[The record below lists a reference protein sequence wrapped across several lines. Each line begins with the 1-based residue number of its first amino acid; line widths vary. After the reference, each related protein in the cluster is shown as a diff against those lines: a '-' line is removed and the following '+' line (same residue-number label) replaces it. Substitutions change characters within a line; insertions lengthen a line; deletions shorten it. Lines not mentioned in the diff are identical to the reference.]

1 MNESSFSR
9 STVLNQNHFVKQFLT
24 QSSLSLFSSPRLPE
38 FPTPGTLFYFY
49 FSCAAP
55 SFSFFHPISPFTH
68 LQVVPS
74 RSRRDTLTTE
84 IFPCSNACIPGTPT
98 NPVIMSSNRTVPV
111 VTNRPT
117 RETQTQP
124 RELLYVL
131 QQKNPEPIDCYKGVS
146 KNNTTSAN
154 FDNVQWNDRYPN
166 VIQKW
171 DDFTYEAIIA
181 AYGDILA
188 SPSGQSS
195 QLNSYLQQS
204 DIPLTPREIYME
216 NNVDTLGISW
226 TCNVLRDPLKTAAR
240 TLNRRFKDAIG
251 DVTLGSKMISWKN
264 PDNARSSFNPD
275 WAIIDRTKTKNYSQ
289 EGNADA
295 KPTLYAVG
303 DSKLSQKWKSTWL
316 RHEDP
321 KQAGLDSNDKTS
333 EPKIRTERTKPLQQ
347 MATYCRI
354 GETRYG
360 YVVTQNELVVLR
372 ARRISKI
379 DPGSTLQFA
388 AFEYKA
394 IPWSD
399 NGPGKLTVNLAIW
412 ALGCMGMNT
421 EHRAMEMPNHDPLD
435 MMARLTWWEP
445 VKTGSTLLRNVI
457 SHRELKL
464 DDLKKVLG
472 GQYVLTKEE
481 GNSYTLGFRESP
493 VPPRPS
499 RNPGPPRTNQGPP
512 PTSQGPPPTRQGPP
526 PTSQGRNAP
535 PQGPQQSGRPPAT
548 TTRPAP
554 ASTPAAPKRTYLQ
567 LKGRREQFEYQ
578 SDSKGRYIILSN
590 KKGPYVEK
598 SRTDNKYYVK
608 IESTKPPVE
617 VKFLS

>member
-1 MNESSFSR
+1 
-9 STVLNQNHFVKQFLT
+9 
-24 QSSLSLFSSPRLPE
+24 
-38 FPTPGTLFYFY
+38 
-49 FSCAAP
+49 
-55 SFSFFHPISPFTH
+55 
-68 LQVVPS
+68 
-74 RSRRDTLTTE
+74 
-84 IFPCSNACIPGTPT
+84 
-98 NPVIMSSNRTVPV
+98 MSSNRIVPV

-131 QQKNPEPIDCYKGVS
+131 QQKNPEPINRYNGVS
-146 KNNTTSAN
+146 KSNTTSAS

-171 DDFTYEAIIA
+171 DDFTYEAIMA

-188 SPSGQSS
+188 SSSGQSS
-195 QLNSYLQQS
+195 QLNSYLQES
-204 DIPLTPREIYME
+204 DIPRTPREIYME

-240 TLNRRFKDAIG
+240 TLNGRFKDIG

-275 WAIIDRTKTKNYSQ
+275 WAVIDRSKAKKYSQ
-289 EGNADA
+289 EGNSDA

-303 DSKLSQKWKSTWL
+303 DSKLSQKWKSQYL

-321 KQAGLDSNDKTS
+321 KQAGFPSSQETG
-333 EPKIRTERTKPLQQ
+333 IRTQRTKPLEQ

-360 YVVTQNELVVLR
+360 YIVTQDELVVLR
-372 ARRISKI
+372 ARRISKT
-379 DPGSTLQFA
+379 DPRSTLQSA

-394 IPWSD
+394 IPWSEY
-399 NGPGKLTVNLAIW
+399 GPGKLTVNLAIW

-421 EHRAMEMPNHDPLD
+421 AHRAMEKPNHAPLE

-445 VKTGSTLLRNVI
+445 MNRDGTRLRNVI
-457 SHRELKL
+457 SHRELGL
-464 DDLKKVLG
+464 DDLKKVSAG
-472 GQYVLTKEE
+472 RYVVKQED
-481 GNSYTLGFRESP
+481 GNSYTQGFSEGP
-493 VPPRPS
+493 APPRPS
-499 RNPGPPRTNQGPP
+499 RSQGPPPTNQGPP
-512 PTSQGPPPTRQGPP
+512 PP
-526 PTSQGRNAP
+526 SQGRNAP

-548 TTRPAP
+548 TARPAP
-554 ASTPAAPKRTYLQ
+554 AGTPAAPKKTYLQ
-567 LKGRREQFEYQ
+567 IKGIKDPVEYQ
-578 SDSKGRYIILSN
+578 TDSKGRYIILSN

-608 IESTKPPVE
+608 IDSKKPPVE
-617 VKFLS
+617 VKFL